1 MFFTGLSPLSHRRA
15 HRLLAALLLTAAG
28 ALAAQDKPLTERL
41 ADIEEIARIS
51 PQRALR
57 QLDQV
62 QAEARRGTPAQQ
74 AAFLIVS
81 SDAVHGLGRHAEAV
95 TLADQAIEIGSKNR
109 DKDIVAK
116 AMLSKAYALFSQDE
130 TTASHQL
137 VWQAEKLAGASA
149 NPGLRVQTLIS
160 SGQALAE
167 EGSLARALEKLDAAT
182 TLARKSGD
190 PLLAVISLRA
200 LAQLYDRMR
209 MFDKG
214 FTALDEGMRAA
225 RQMNSEGRLS
235 MLKSTEYALAMDS
248 GQMQRALH
256 AQLMALELQRKLDAG
271 PMLGLTLVNLTDCY
285 LKLHDF
291 PHALSYG
298 RQALDQATALND
310 ESLIATAR
318 LNIGQAYL
326 AMGRLAEGR
335 KIMDA
340 GMAGYEKAGNKPE
353 LQIAMGEY
361 ADALA
366 HAGDLNGAIAAY
378 RRERELLGE
387 LFQKRRQKAMIE
399 LQEQYEADKRQ
410 RQIALLRQ
418 ENQLKSTEIDNRRL
432 QQRVWW
438 LLALVFAL
446 GSAFVGILYRK
457 VRRTNAQ
464 LEIKNQELKKQSSL
478 DPLTALYNRRHFQE
492 FMRGQQDSVRRDAAG
507 NGDMVG
513 AIFLLDVDHF
523 KHINDTYGH
532 GAGDAVLRE
541 VAASLRNILRETDMI
556 VRWGGEEFLAFL
568 PAVPRDRLDEVAR
581 RLLAGIPA
589 HAVAY
594 QGHTLSARVS
604 IGFAAFPLAPGLDA
618 ISWERAVNI
627 VDMALYLAKG
637 NGRNRAYG
645 IGALANLDDSALA
658 RVEQDLEQAW
668 RQGQVALSIVI
679 GE

>member
-1 MFFTGLSPLSHRRA
+1 MFSAGLSPIFRR
-15 HRLLAALLLTAAG
+15 RGRGLLTALLLTAAG
-28 ALAAQDKPLTERL
+28 IAAAQDRPLNERL
-41 ADIEEIARIS
+41 ADIEEIARVS
-51 PQRALR
+51 PQRGLR
-57 QLDQV
+57 QLDQLES
-62 QAEARRGTPAQQ
+62 EAMRGTPVQQ
-74 AAFLIVS
+74 GSFLIVS
-81 SDAVHGLGRHAEAV
+81 SDAIHGLGRHAEAV
-95 TLADQAIEIGSKNR
+95 KLADQAIDIGRKAGNN
-109 DKDIVAK
+109 DIVAK

-130 TTASHQL
+130 TAASHQL
-137 VWQAEKLAGASA
+137 IWQAEKLAGATA
-149 NPGLRVQTLIS
+149 NLGLRVQILIS

-167 EGSLARALEKLDAAT
+167 DGSFARALEKLDTAT

-214 FTALDEGMRAA
+214 FAALDEGIRAA
-225 RQMNSEGRLS
+225 RQIHSEGRLS

-248 GQMQRALH
+248 GQIQRALS
-256 AQLMALELQRKLDAG
+256 AQLQALDLQRKLDAG
-271 PMLGLTLVNLTDCY
+271 PMIGLTLVNLADCY
-285 LKLHDF
+285 LKLRDF

-298 RQALDQATALND
+298 RQALEQATALND
-310 ESLIATAR
+310 ESLIATAH

-326 AMGRLAEGR
+326 AMGHLAEGR
-335 KIMDA
+335 KSIDA

-353 LQIAMGEY
+353 LQIALGEY

-366 HAGDLNGAIAAY
+366 QVGDLRGAIAAY
-378 RRERELLGE
+378 QRERALLGE
-387 LFQKRRQKAMIE
+387 LFEERRQKAMVE

-457 VRRTNAQ
+457 VRQTNAQ
-464 LEIKNQELKKQSSL
+464 LEIKNRELVQQSSL

-492 FMRGQQDSVRRDAAG
+492 FMRGRQDTVRRDAAG
-507 NGDMVG
+507 NADTVG
-513 AIFLLDVDHF
+513 AIFLLDLDHF
-523 KHINDTYGH
+523 KHINDTWGH
-532 GAGDAVLRE
+532 GAGDAVLKE
-541 VAASLRNILRETDMI
+541 VAASLRTILRETDMI

-581 RLLAGIPA
+581 RLLTGIAA
-589 HAVAY
+589 HTVDY
-594 QGHTLSARVS
+594 QGHSLSARVS
-604 IGFAAFPLAPGLDA
+604 IGFAPFPLVQGNDTM
-618 ISWERAVNI
+618 SWERAVNI

-645 IGALANLDDSALA
+645 IAELAHLGSGALAEI
-658 RVEQDLEQAW
+658 EQDLGQAW
-668 RQGQVALSIVI
+668 RKGQVELSIVT